1 MGDRLLLE
9 MWEPH
14 QTSAIFTAVF
24 IRLFVMLTGGV
35 NYLNLFLRLVFFPIQ
50 ACVSVFLYKTIR
62 RTVPQ
67 MDENV
72 AALMGLLYYVTTPKS
87 IFIPEYSNLHNWFF
101 ALMVLCLLR
110 YFGAKDS
117 EGRQTAGELRWLV
130 LAGIFMTCDVL
141 AYPSMVLVFLCCLVF
156 LLVRRSEKKWKEL
169 CAYVLPCVASAAVM
183 FTYLLSYMT
192 PQKMLEMAG
201 DGRGVPSDYCG
212 RKIVGMGVKP
222 GRDGHDP
229 SVCPAGVS
237 GNPMVY
243 RESVEEKTSRT
254 ATASGHAVFRN
265 CISDPDL
272 VLAVQFL

>member
-1 MGDRLLLE
+1 MLDENGACHMMVSLVLQLCMFLGIAMGKILCYDNCMMKNILKNKKFWKIICILAIIAYTAKNLFIGADTDEGYGIMAGYRLAMGDRLLLE

-24 IRLFVMLTGGV
+24 IRLFVKLTGGV
-35 NYLNLFLRLVFFPIQ
+35 NYLNLFLRLIFFPIQ

-117 EGRQTAGELRWLV
+117 EGRQQE
-130 LAGIFMTCDVL
+130 
-141 AYPSMVLVFLCCLVF
+141 S
-156 LLVRRSEKKWKEL
+156 
-169 CAYVLPCVASAAVM
+169 
-183 FTYLLSYMT
+183 
-192 PQKMLEMAG
+192 
-201 DGRGVPSDYCG
+201 CG
-212 RKIVGMGVKP
+212 GW
-222 GRDGHDP
+222 
-229 SVCPAGVS
+229 CWQ
-237 GNPMVY
+237 VY
-243 RESVEEKTSRT
+243 S
-254 ATASGHAVFRN
+254 
-265 CISDPDL
+265 
-272 VLAVQFL
+272 